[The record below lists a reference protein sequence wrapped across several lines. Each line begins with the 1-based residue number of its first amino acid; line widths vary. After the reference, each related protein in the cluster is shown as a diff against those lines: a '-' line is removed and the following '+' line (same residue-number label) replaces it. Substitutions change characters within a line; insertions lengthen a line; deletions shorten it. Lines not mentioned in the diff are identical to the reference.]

1 MRESAMVG
9 KQREAGFTRGSVR
22 AEGQRNLC
30 LRDIIV
36 LIALLTL
43 KKILKHKTM
52 LGKKKSQMKGRMK
65 KCSINKIIIS

>member
-52 LGKKKSQMKGRMK
+52 LGKKKITNEGQNEKMFHK
-65 KCSINKIIIS
+65 

>member
-22 AEGQRNLC
+22 AEVQRNLC

-52 LGKKKSQMKGRMK
+52 LGKKKS
-65 KCSINKIIIS
+65 